1 MKSCASISLLLGA
14 LIAGSIANAKN
25 QRIVCPAEIPASSIQ
40 LAGIPAPWKAHVAAP
55 MLLSSAGATAGPPEQ
70 KAVLMGSSTW
80 KKGATSWTT
89 IYDLTG
95 DGFPEGKWMEC
106 RYGEYDQISLS
117 MKLADK
123 TTSCKVQASE
133 GGKAGQKTVRIL
145 CS

>member
-1 MKSCASISLLLGA
+1 MKSCARISLLLGA
-14 LIAGSIANAKN
+14 LIVGSMATAKE
-25 QRIVCPAEIPASSIQ
+25 QRIVCPAEIPASSIR
-40 LAGIPAPWKAHVAAP
+40 LADVSSPWKAYVAAP
-55 MLLSSAGATAGPPEQ
+55 MLLSSAGATAGPPER
-70 KAVLMGSSTW
+70 KAVLMGDSTW
-80 KKGATSWTT
+80 KRGATSWTT
-89 IYDLTG
+89 TYDLTG

-117 MKLADK
+117 MRLADK